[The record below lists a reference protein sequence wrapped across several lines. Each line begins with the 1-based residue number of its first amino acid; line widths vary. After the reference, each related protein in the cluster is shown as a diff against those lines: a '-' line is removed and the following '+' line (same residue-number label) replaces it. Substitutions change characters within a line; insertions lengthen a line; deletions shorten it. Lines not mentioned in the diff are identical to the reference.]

1 MKTSKSNFRF
11 VVAGLMGLFFLAG
24 VGMADTYTQGFEG
37 DSYDLAGSG
46 AGTAT
51 LSTAAFHSGSQSVLL
66 SLQSSSDYARVKLD
80 VTAEDLTL
88 EQITSADYWI
98 NKSVPS
104 AEQAPYLLFSIDV
117 PGQGTD
123 GTLAIMYNNPG
134 ANATGW
140 QDLTVD
146 TTDTLFHVE
155 GADTTGLATPSSMT
169 LAQSTRAPIR
179 PALP

>member
-98 NKSVPS
+98 NKS
-104 AEQAPYLLFSIDV
+104 L
-117 PGQGTD
+117 
-123 GTLAIMYNNPG
+123 
-134 ANATGW
+134 
-140 QDLTVD
+140 
-146 TTDTLFHVE
+146 
-155 GADTTGLATPSSMT
+155 
-169 LAQSTRAPIR
+169 
-179 PALP
+179 PALNRRLTCCFPSTSRGRGRMAHWRSCTTIPAPMRRAGRT

>member
-98 NKSVPS
+98 NKS
-104 AEQAPYLLFSIDV
+104 L
-117 PGQGTD
+117 
-123 GTLAIMYNNPG
+123 
-134 ANATGW
+134 
-140 QDLTVD
+140 
-146 TTDTLFHVE
+146 
-155 GADTTGLATPSSMT
+155 
-169 LAQSTRAPIR
+169 
-179 PALP
+179 PALNRRLTCCFPSTSRGR